1 MKKITFANK
10 LGYMLG
16 DVANNMS
23 FAMSSSFLLAFY
35 TDVAGISAAAA
46 GVLFL
51 VARFWD
57 AFNDPFMGVLTDRM
71 FARRLRRQR
80 GAPADKF
87 RPFLLQ
93 GSWIVPAPF

>member
-35 TDVAGISAAAA
+35 TDS
-46 GVLFL
+46 
-51 VARFWD
+51 
-57 AFNDPFMGVLTDRM
+57 
-71 FARRLRRQR
+71 
-80 GAPADKF
+80 
-87 RPFLLQ
+87 
-93 GSWIVPAPF
+93 

>member
-51 VARFWD
+51 VARFGTRLMTRSW
-57 AFNDPFMGVLTDRM
+57 ASLPTGCLRAVCGVSEEH
-71 FARRLRRQR
+71 RRTNSVRFCCK
-80 GAPADKF
+80 AP
-87 RPFLLQ
+87 
-93 GSWIVPAPF
+93 GS